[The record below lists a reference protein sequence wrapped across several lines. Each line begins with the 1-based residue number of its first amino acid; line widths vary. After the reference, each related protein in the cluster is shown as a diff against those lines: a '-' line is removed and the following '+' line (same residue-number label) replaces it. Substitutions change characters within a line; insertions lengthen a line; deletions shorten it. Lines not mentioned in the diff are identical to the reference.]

1 MTFDWGY
8 FIYILCWVLTVIIFL
23 RAIVSWFT
31 VNPRNPLVVIL
42 YRITEPIL
50 MPLRRIIPRIGAVDI
65 TPAIA
70 IILLL
75 ILGRLAWWLL

>member
-8 FIYILCWVLTVIIFL
+8 FIYILCWVLTFIIFL
-23 RAIVSWFT
+23 RVIVFWFT
-31 VNPRNPLVVIL
+31 PNPTNPLAVIL

-50 MPLRRIIPRIGAVDI
+50 MPLRRIVPRIGVMDI
-65 TPAIA
+65 TPVIAIA
-70 IILLL
+70 LLL

>member
-8 FIYILCWVLTVIIFL
+8 FIYILCWVLTIVILL

-31 VNPRNPLVVIL
+31 VNPSNPLVVIL

-50 MPLRRIIPRIGAVDI
+50 MPLRRIIPRIGVMDI
-65 TPAIA
+65 TPVIA
-70 IILLL
+70 IVLLL
-75 ILGRLAWWLL
+75 IIGRLAWWLL